1 MTDTVKTTTVVSS
14 IECLFFFVFGK
25 CNWEKQLT
33 SNNHGL
39 EVASVLWLLF
49 NETGGS
55 VNVDMTQGRLAYVF
69 AEKYKF
75 KSLENIKTTDLN

>member
-1 MTDTVKTTTVVSS
+1 MKTTTVVSS
-14 IECLFFFVFGK
+14 IECLFFFVCFFVFGK

-39 EVASVLWLLF
+39 KVASVLWLLF